1 MKNSPVTTS
10 DTTARKQIKSVW
22 QKTPYPNLI
31 RYVPSGSYFGRVKV
45 AGKLIRRSLETHVL
59 EVAKLRLSDFLKDNR
74 RFSTN
79 KIGTVKGEVIIEQ
92 YRNEVKGDHRN
103 RPATKLYKEE
113 TLIALR
119 KTWPDLFDTDIARL
133 AVPMLVY

>member
-1 MKNSPVTTS
+1 MKNSPSVANGTTIPKP
-10 DTTARKQIKSVW
+10 AKSAW

-59 EVAKLRLSDFLKDNR
+59 EVAKLRLSDFLKDYR

-79 KIGTVKGEVIIEQ
+79 KVGAVKGEVIIEQ

-103 RPATKLYKEE
+103 KPATKLYKEE
-113 TLIALR
+113 TSDCVAQ
-119 KTWPDLFDTDIARL
+119 DLAG
-133 AVPMLVY
+133 LV